1 VTNTPVVV
9 RGRYVT
15 ERNGFPV
22 CATPERLGPVTGWW
36 EMRRRF
42 VVPDRGSDPDQGDGV
57 RRLVNDL
64 HDGLGPTLAMAVL
77 GLRAARD
84 LISTERVAA
93 EQLLV
98 RIEGELYGAIAD
110 LRRLV
115 ADARPPVLDE
125 IGLVEAVRRYA
136 STLASRVPVDRP
148 LRIEVDVEDDFPAL
162 SGDVEVAAYRII
174 CEALT
179 NVTRHS
185 GAGLCTV
192 RIRLDGNLSIE
203 VIDDG
208 IGAVVE
214 PVPASG
220 GIGLR
225 SMRQR
230 AGDLGG
236 VCAIETVSS
245 GGTRI
250 AARLPLAAEV

>member
-1 VTNTPVVV
+1 
-9 RGRYVT
+9 
-15 ERNGFPV
+15 
-22 CATPERLGPVTGWW
+22 
-36 EMRRRF
+36 MRRRF
-42 VVPDRGSDPDQGDGV
+42 VVPNKDGHPEREDRL

-84 LISTERVAA
+84 MISTERVAA
-93 EQLLV
+93 EQMLI

-125 IGLVEAVRRYA
+125 LGLIEAVRQYA
-136 STLASRVPVDRP
+136 FTLASRVPAESP
-148 LRIEVDVEDDFPAL
+148 LRIEVDVEDDFPTL
-162 SGDVEVAAYRII
+162 SDEVEVAAYRII

-185 GAGLCTV
+185 GAGLCIV
-192 RIRLDGNLSIE
+192 RIRLDDNLSIE

-208 IGAVVE
+208 IGAPVE
-214 PVPASG
+214 SAPANG

-236 VCAIETVSS
+236 VCAIEKVSS